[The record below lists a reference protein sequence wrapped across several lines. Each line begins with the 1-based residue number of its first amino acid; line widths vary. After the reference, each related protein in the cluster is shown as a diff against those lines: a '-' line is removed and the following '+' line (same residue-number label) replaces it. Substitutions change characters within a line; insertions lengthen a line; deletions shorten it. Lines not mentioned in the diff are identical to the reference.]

1 VVLHSPVP
9 AALLRANGECS
20 GGEGAVV
27 GGLTWQCLCLCIL
40 SAILLGILYL
50 FFGKDV
56 HLPIWHGSGEDQ
68 D

>member
-27 GGLTWQCLCLCIL
+27 GGLTLAVFVL
-40 SAILLGILYL
+40 
-50 FFGKDV
+50 V
-56 HLPIWHGSGEDQ
+56 HTVGHTVGHLVPVFR
-68 D
+68 